1 MNTIQRIKEYVRK
14 EIDNLSLNL
23 YKQLCARAC
32 VIMWQNILQCRDMHH
47 TSKGVLLKVSQ
58 RCILS
63 LFTEILF
70 GQLPWFVHHELMP
83 CLRRGEPVIIKIFK
97 KLCTL
102 KHFIAVA
109 ASLLPTICIEV
120 ASSRLYIYLVLLPFL
135 SHSKSRQPDR
145 PASNTPSFYNPTSLM
160 LASNF

>member
-1 MNTIQRIKEYVRK
+1 MYKK
-14 EIDNLSLNL
+14 IDNLSLNL
-23 YKQLCARAC
+23 YNNYKR
-32 VIMWQNILQCRDMHH
+32 VRTHVYMRQNILQCRDMHH
-47 TSKGVLLKVSQ
+47 TSRSVLLKVSQ

-63 LFTEILF
+63 LLTEILF
-70 GQLPWFVHHELMP
+70 GQLSWFVHLVHELMP
-83 CLRRGEPVIIKIFK
+83 CLRRDALVVIKIFK

-109 ASLLPTICIEV
+109 ASLLPTICIE
-120 ASSRLYIYLVLLPFL
+120 ATSSRLCIYLALLLFL